1 MSQVRNGMEKR
12 DAFLSYLDLIIQYN
26 SEMVE
31 AFEGHTKAL
40 KELDKSIQTYGD
52 KSEVRAI
59 KQL

>member
-1 MSQVRNGMEKR
+1 MSQVRNGMENAR
-12 DAFLSYLDLIIQYN
+12 CFLSYLDLIIQYN

-52 KSEVRAI
+52 IPKVRAI

>member
-1 MSQVRNGMEKR
+1 MSQVRNGMENAR
-12 DAFLSYLDLIIQYN
+12 CFLSYLDLIIQYN

-52 KSEVRAI
+52 RSEVRAI

>member
-1 MSQVRNGMEKR
+1 MEWKNER
-12 DAFLSYLDLIIQYN
+12 CILSYLDLVIQYN